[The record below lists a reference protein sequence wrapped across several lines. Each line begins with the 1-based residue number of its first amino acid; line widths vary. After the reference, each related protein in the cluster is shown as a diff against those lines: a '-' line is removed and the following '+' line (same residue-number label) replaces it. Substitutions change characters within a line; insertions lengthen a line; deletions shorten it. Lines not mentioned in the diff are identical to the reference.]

1 MFVSTQFPYKVHE
14 IVQLGRLNRIGL
26 LGQPSDEDFYAAE
39 EAMKAC
45 GIYHLRDEPYTDISG
60 GELQMAM
67 IARALTQ
74 RPQLLILDE
83 PTAAL
88 DFGNAVRIIGKIREL
103 AAEGFAVLMT
113 THSPDHAFLCNS
125 QVVLLRKDD
134 APISGAPQDVI
145 TDRNMKRAY
154 GVQIKIVEYVNANN
168 EITRKC
174 APVF

>member
-1 MFVSTQFPYKVHE
+1 MVE
-14 IVQLGRLNRIGL
+14 NALDALGIW
-26 LGQPSDEDFYAAE
+26 
-39 EAMKAC
+39 
-45 GIYHLRDEPYTDISG
+45 HLRNSYYTDISG